1 MNKRFEKLRHATF
14 SLPYLVLTVI
24 FCVTIILANLM
35 EIKTLDAGWFTLT
48 AGIVVFPIT
57 YIINDCV
64 VEIYGLRRAKLMIWL
79 GFGMALAATLM
90 LQLAIEL
97 PGGRDWTG
105 QDAMETVYG
114 TVPRIMAGSLT
125 AFVAGS
131 LINALVM
138 AKMRHVELREDRRSY
153 AVKFSIRAIVST
165 IAGEATDSVIF
176 FPIAFGG
183 LLPTATIVSLI
194 VSQTLLKTL
203 YEILILPVTLQAVN
217 LLRKA
222 ERKEISEREGS

>member
-1 MNKRFEKLRHATF
+1 MRRATF

-48 AGIVVFPIT
+48 AGIIVFPIT

-64 VEIYGLRRAKLMIWL
+64 VEIYGLRRATLMIWL
-79 GFGMALAATLM
+79 GFGMALVATLM
-90 LQLAIEL
+90 LQLAIIL
-97 PGGRDWTG
+97 PGGKDWSS
-105 QDAMETVYG
+105 QEAMESIYG

-131 LINALVM
+131 LINARVM
-138 AKMRHVELREDRRSY
+138 SKMKHIEMSKEEGRRGSY
-153 AVKFSIRAIVST
+153 SAKFSIRAIVST
-165 IAGEATDSVIF
+165 IAGEGADSVIF

-183 LLPTATIVSLI
+183 ILPTETIVSLI
-194 VSQTLLKTL
+194 ASQTLLKTL
-203 YEILILPVTLQAVN
+203 YEILILPVTLKAVN
-217 LLRKA
+217 LLRRV
-222 ERKEISEREGS
+222 ERSQ